1 MARRTDRK
9 DTMHHLRSLARNFGR
24 PVIAALVLLGV
35 VLPVAADPRAAMQ
48 TEAAKVAKKV
58 EKARSTKHQAKEDLE
73 ALAHFQKAV
82 SQYAELHDRL
92 IARLS
97 AERPATANDL
107 AEALMAARAQAKPGD
122 ILVHDV
128 QPLFKHLIAEQLR
141 GPDTLAARK
150 ALEEGNPDRPGA
162 PVKVDVRVN
171 APYPSG
177 AEHSTVPPSLLLTL
191 PTLPVCLHYRFVGR
205 DLILIDSVAQLI
217 VDFLE
222 AATPATPTTP
232 KKKRP

>member
-1 MARRTDRK
+1 
-9 DTMHHLRSLARNFGR
+9 MHHPRSLVRNFAR
-24 PVIAALVLLGV
+24 LLIAALALLGI
-35 VLPVAADPRAAMQ
+35 VLPAAAEPPAAMQ

-58 EKARSTKHQAKEDLE
+58 EKARSTKHQDKEDLE
-73 ALAHFQKAV
+73 ALADFQKAV
-82 SQYAELHDRL
+82 SKYAELHDHL

-97 AERPATANDL
+97 AERPATASDL
-107 AEALMAARAQAKPGD
+107 AEALMAARSEAKPGD

-128 QPLFKHLIAEQLR
+128 RPLLKRLIAAQLS
-141 GPDTLAARK
+141 GPDALAARK
-150 ALEEGNPDRPGA
+150 AVEEGNPDRA
-162 PVKVDVRVN
+162 AATVKVDVRVN

-177 AEHSTVPPSLLLTL
+177 AELSTVPPSLLLTL

-205 DLILIDSVAQLI
+205 DLILVDSVAQLI

-222 AATPATPTTP
+222 AATPATTTTP